1 WVRVLSL
8 LFRNDE
14 FQSGPDS
21 VDRTDLDID
30 EANGKRVSRTTTSV
44 RSVASLADF
53 FGHDT
58 QIAPSG
64 APTTRYPAAC
74 RRAQPL
80 RWRTHAPCV
89 KGRLRPGDHLH
100 AGRQWTNKIAIRRRR
115 AADQNAK
122 ARLVDWI

>member
-1 WVRVLSL
+1 MLFIAPEWRGSASNDQSGWVRFLSL

-30 EANGKRVSRTTTSV
+30 EAKGSAVSRTTASV

-64 APTTRYPAAC
+64 ATTTR
-74 RRAQPL
+74 
-80 RWRTHAPCV
+80 
-89 KGRLRPGDHLH
+89 
-100 AGRQWTNKIAIRRRR
+100 
-115 AADQNAK
+115 
-122 ARLVDWI
+122 